1 MIAGVAIAEIR
12 ALVYCRAMRTITNIY
27 KKLAVGGL
35 LAGLTLAPVM
45 MAPAAHAESKCAG
58 VETAVLS
65 CSDDKGGESTVMWLL
80 KVALMILTWGAGI
93 LAAIGLMVGGIMW
106 TTAGDNANQVARAR
120 QIILNVVIGL
130 LLYIFLF
137 AITNFLIPGGIFS

>member
-1 MIAGVAIAEIR
+1 
-12 ALVYCRAMRTITNIY
+12 
-27 KKLAVGGL
+27 
-35 LAGLTLAPVM
+35 
-45 MAPAAHAESKCAG
+45 
-58 VETAVLS
+58 
-65 CSDDKGGESTVMWLL
+65 
-80 KVALMILTWGAGI
+80 MILPWGAGI

-120 QIILNVVIGL
+120 QIILNVVVGL